1 MGLHFLAFWLFRGQL
16 LGSPPTS
23 CQKWPVRPMSLQ
35 WIYQRRDRPHF
46 AVFSLVGLHFLAFWP
61 CGPSCPCILALWAFI
76 SLHFGFVGLHFLAI
90 WFFRSQLLGPPSQ
103 VATNGPFAQR
113 PVAFWHCGTLGFAP
127 SRLRSGW
134 AWPMFGR
141 IFALWACISLHF
153 GLVGVHFLTF
163 WPCRLSFPCLLAA
176 WAFISLY
183 IGAVVAGFWDPPRVA
198 KDGPFSY
205 NPYEGFISANDE
217 THGPRWS
224 FGPKHKRSSIIPR
237 APADVL
243 PPSTNNLRSY
253 PECPLTFCLQAQ
265 TIFDHTHSAR

>member
-1 MGLHFLAFWLFRGQL
+1 MFGRIASCGTLRFAPCRLA
-16 LGSPPTS
+16 
-23 CQKWPVRPMSLQ
+23 
-35 WIYQRRDRPHF
+35 
-46 AVFSLVGLHFLAFWP
+46 LAG
-61 CGPSCPCILALWAFI
+61 CGPWL
-76 SLHFGFVGLHFLAI
+76 
-90 WFFRSQLLGPPSQ
+90 
-103 VATNGPFAQR
+103 
-113 PVAFWHCGTLGFAP
+113 VAFWHCGTLGFAP

-134 AWPMFGR
+134 AWSMFGR

-183 IGAVVAGFWDPPRVA
+183 IPPPQDA

-205 NPYEGFISANDE
+205 NPHEGFISANDE

-243 PPSTNNLRSY
+243 PPSTNDLRSY
-253 PECPLTFCLQAQ
+253 PERPLTFCLQAQ
-265 TIFDHTHSAR
+265 SIFDHTHIAPADVFARSTDDPRSYPWPLSVCWPPPGRRGPPPRHHIETLGTKPLLCRVVWGGMPAPRRER